1 MLSMKFDPKIH
12 HRRSIRLKGY
22 DYRQAGGYFV
32 TLVTQGREALFGE
45 MVNGETSCEGKI
57 VLNDAGEMIVR
68 WWLELPNKFPNVNVD
83 IFVVMPNHFHGI
95 IFIQDSTVGADLP
108 VGADLRV
115 GLTSPAKPI
124 PSDGIFPRNGGG
136 YVDPPQPTDPS
147 VRADLRVAPDLPQQ
161 RFNAPLSQMIQWFK
175 TMTTNEYIRG
185 IKQLGWKPFDRRLW
199 QRDYYE
205 HIIRSDNELDR
216 IARYIESNPAR
227 WSEDNENPDKS

>member
-1 MLSMKFDPKIH
+1 MKFDPRIH

-32 TLVTQGREALFGE
+32 TMVTQGRDALFGE
-45 MVNGETSCEGKI
+45 VVNGEMI
-57 VLNDAGEMIVR
+57 LNDAGEMIVR

-95 IFIQDSTVGADLP
+95 IFIIDDADNSANAEPISVVGD
-108 VGADLRV
+108 DLRV
-115 GLTSPAKPI
+115 VPQGEHAGSP
-124 PSDGIFPRNGGG
+124 R
-136 YVDPPQPTDPS
+136 Q
-147 VRADLRVAPDLPQQ
+147 
-161 RFNAPLSQMIQWFK
+161 NAPLSQMIQWFK

-185 IKQLGWKPFDRRLW
+185 VKNLGWKPFNGKVW

-205 HIIRSDNELDR
+205 HIIRNQSAADR

-227 WSEDNENPDKS
+227 WNEDKENSARTGKTHP

>member
-1 MLSMKFDPKIH
+1 MKFDPRIH

-32 TLVTQGREALFGE
+32 TMVTKGRDALFGE
-45 MVNGETSCEGKI
+45 VVNREMI
-57 VLNDAGEMIVR
+57 LNEAGEMNVR

-95 IFIQDSTVGADLP
+95 IFIADGADNSANAEP
-108 VGADLRV
+108 ISVVGDDLRV
-115 GLTSPAKPI
+115 VPQGEHAGSP
-124 PSDGIFPRNGGG
+124 R
-136 YVDPPQPTDPS
+136 Q
-147 VRADLRVAPDLPQQ
+147 
-161 RFNAPLSQMIQWFK
+161 NAPLSQMIQWFK

-185 IKQLGWKPFDRRLW
+185 VKQLGWKPFNGKVW

-205 HIIRSDNELDR
+205 HIIRNQSAADR

-227 WSEDNENPDKS
+227 WNEDKENSARTGKIAP

>member
-1 MLSMKFDPKIH
+1 MKFDPRIH

-32 TLVTQGREALFGE
+32 TMVTQGRDALFGE
-45 MVNGETSCEGKI
+45 VVNGEMI
-57 VLNDAGEMIVR
+57 LNDAGEMIVR

-95 IFIQDSTVGADLP
+95 IFIIDGADNSANADV

-115 GLTSPAKPI
+115 SPELRDD
-124 PSDGIFPRNGGG
+124 DGGEHAGS
-136 YVDPPQPTDPS
+136 PQRRP
-147 VRADLRVAPDLPQQ
+147 
-161 RFNAPLSQMIQWFK
+161 NAPLSQMIQWFK

-185 IKQLGWKPFDRRLW
+185 VKNLGWKPFNGKVW

-205 HIIRSDNELDR
+205 HIIRNPSAADR

-227 WSEDNENPDKS
+227 WNEDKENPSSK

>member
-1 MLSMKFDPKIH
+1 MKFDPRIH

-32 TLVTQGREALFGE
+32 TMVTQGRDVLFGE
-45 MVNGETSCEGKI
+45 VVNGEM

-68 WWLELPNKFPNVNVD
+68 WWMELPNKFPNVNVD

-95 IFIQDSTVGADLP
+95 IFINDSVDVGDDLCVVP
-108 VGADLRV
+108 QGEHA
-115 GLTSPAKPI
+115 GSPRQI
-124 PSDGIFPRNGGG
+124 DSPRQN
-136 YVDPPQPTDPS
+136 
-147 VRADLRVAPDLPQQ
+147 QQ
-161 RFNAPLSQMIQWFK
+161 RQNAPLSQMIQWFK

-185 IKQLGWKPFDRRLW
+185 VKNLGWKPFNGKVW

-205 HIIRSDNELDR
+205 HIIRNQSAADR

-227 WSEDNENPDKS
+227 WNEDKENPSSK

>member
-1 MLSMKFDPKIH
+1 MKFDPRIH

-32 TLVTQGREALFGE
+32 TMVTQGRDALFGE
-45 MVNGETSCEGKI
+45 VVNGEMI
-57 VLNDAGEMIVR
+57 LNDAGEMIVR

-95 IFIQDSTVGADLP
+95 IFITDATDVGD
-108 VGADLRV
+108 DLRV
-115 GLTSPAKPI
+115 VP
-124 PSDGIFPRNGGG
+124 
-136 YVDPPQPTDPS
+136 
-147 VRADLRVAPDLPQQ
+147 DLRDDDGGEHAGSPQRAGSPRQ
-161 RFNAPLSQMIQWFK
+161 NAPLSQMIQWFK

-185 IKQLGWKPFDRRLW
+185 VKQLGWKPFNGKVW

-205 HIIRSDNELDR
+205 HIIRNPSAADR

-227 WSEDNENPDKS
+227 WNEDKENSARTGKISP

>member
-1 MLSMKFDPKIH
+1 MKFDPKIH

-32 TLVTQGREALFGE
+32 TMVTQGRDALFGE
-45 MVNGETSCEGKI
+45 VVNGEMI
-57 VLNDAGEMIVR
+57 LNDAGEMIVR

-95 IFIQDSTVGADLP
+95 IFIIDDADNSANAEPISVVGD
-108 VGADLRV
+108 DLRV
-115 GLTSPAKPI
+115 VPQGEHAGSP
-124 PSDGIFPRNGGG
+124 R
-136 YVDPPQPTDPS
+136 Q
-147 VRADLRVAPDLPQQ
+147 
-161 RFNAPLSQMIQWFK
+161 NAPLSQMIQWFK

-185 IKQLGWKPFDRRLW
+185 VKNLGWKPFNGKVW

-205 HIIRSDNELDR
+205 HIIRNQSAADR

-227 WSEDNENPDKS
+227 WNEDKENSARTGKTHP

>member
-1 MLSMKFDPKIH
+1 MKFDPRIH

-32 TLVTQGREALFGE
+32 TMVTQGRDMLFGE
-45 MVNGETSCEGKI
+45 VVNGEMI
-57 VLNDAGEMIVR
+57 LNDAGEMIVR

-95 IFIQDSTVGADLP
+95 IFITDATDLVGD
-108 VGADLRV
+108 DLRV
-115 GLTSPAKPI
+115 VPGLGGDDDGGDNGEYGGEHGGSPQPI
-124 PSDGIFPRNGGG
+124 GSF
-136 YVDPPQPTDPS
+136 QPTDPS
-147 VRADLRVAPDLPQQ
+147 RRTDSPQQ
-161 RFNAPLSQMIQWFK
+161 RQNAPLSQMIQWFK

-185 IKQLGWKPFDRRLW
+185 VKQLGWKPFNGKVW

-205 HIIRSDNELDR
+205 HIIRNPSAADR

-227 WSEDNENPDKS
+227 WNKDKENPSSK